1 MTHATHLLWL
11 AAAWVGDSKLHSVA
25 PDPWPPS
32 LPHPSSPQYWASPQ
46 SVSVSMTLHYKPD
59 NAKAL
64 FLTAADAPPAFWDG
78 VAACVA
84 PTRAQRTA
92 LQQLWHAFAGHL
104 QGIQ

>member
-1 MTHATHLLWL
+1 
-11 AAAWVGDSKLHSVA
+11 
-25 PDPWPPS
+25 
-32 LPHPSSPQYWASPQ
+32 
-46 SVSVSMTLHYKPD
+46 MTLHYKPD